1 MLDVENINTY
11 YWSSH
16 ILRDVSLKVPHGS
29 IVAMLGRNGMGKTT
43 IIRSIMGLTPP
54 RDGVIR
60 FKDEK
65 INGLQ
70 PYQISRKGISLVPQ
84 GRIVFPSLTVKEN
97 LLIGAR
103 ETKNGDSWNLAK
115 VYDLFPIL
123 KERQSFHA
131 NLLSGGEQQM
141 LAVARSLMTNPD
153 LLIMDEPSEGLAPRV
168 IKQIGDV
175 ITHLKGQLTVFLA
188 EQNFNMAT
196 SVADHVYIVSNGS
209 IVYEGDPEELKH
221 NEEVKQSCLGV

>member
-11 YWSSH
+11 YWASH
-16 ILRDVSLKVPHGS
+16 ILRDVSLTVPQGS

-65 INGLQ
+65 ISGLE
-70 PYQISRKGISLVPQ
+70 PYQISRRGISLVPQ

-97 LLIGAR
+97 LQIGAR
-103 ETKNGDSWNLAK
+103 ETKNGDSWNLTK

-168 IKQIGDV
+168 MKQIGDV
-175 ITHLKGQLTVFLA
+175 ITGLKGKLTVFLA
-188 EQNFNMAT
+188 EQNFNMAI
-196 SVADHVYIVSNGS
+196 SVADYVYIVSNGS
-209 IVYEGDPEELKH
+209 IVYESKPEELRD
-221 NEEVKQSCLGV
+221 NEEIKQSCLGV

>member
-1 MLDVENINTY
+1 MLEVENINTY
-11 YWSSH
+11 YWASH
-16 ILRDVSLKVPHGS
+16 ILRDVSLKVPQGS

-65 INGLQ
+65 ISGLE

-123 KERQSFHA
+123 EERRSFHA

-153 LLIMDEPSEGLAPRV
+153 LLIMEEPSEGLAPRV

-175 ITHLKGQLTVFLA
+175 ITALKGKLTVVLA
-188 EQNFNMAT
+188 EQNFNMAI
-196 SVADHVYIVSNGS
+196 SVADHVYIVSNGA
-209 IVYEGDPEELKH
+209 IVYEGKPEDLK
-221 NEEVKQSCLGV
+221 NDEETKQTCLGV